1 MAKKSKIEFERGRIY
16 YIIDYIL
23 REYNKNFRKEFVT
36 NEFKDR
42 EALFEVL
49 KELNECKKKES
60 KKHKINSKKTQ
71 NSSYQMQKYVI

>member
-23 REYNKNFRKEFVT
+23 REYDKNFRKEFVT

-49 KELNECKKKES
+49 EELNECKKER
-60 KKHKINSKKTQ
+60 KKT
-71 NSSYQMQKYVI
+71 